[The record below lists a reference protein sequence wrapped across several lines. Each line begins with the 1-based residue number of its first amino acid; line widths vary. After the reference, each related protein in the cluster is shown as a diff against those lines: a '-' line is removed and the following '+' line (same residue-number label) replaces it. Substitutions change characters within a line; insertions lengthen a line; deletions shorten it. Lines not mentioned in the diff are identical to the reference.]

1 MKNGQKNRQNFEKS
15 TKFWQIIK
23 ILKNWQNFQNKKSKN
38 ISDNIFSQ
46 KYFRNILLKLFFTLW
61 NIATFWRLLKSK
73 KYFIA
78 KQKYFIDHIYIESK
92 NKTIVTVEVSSS
104 VSKNEKFWQKIKLKK
119 NIFDNIFSQKIFRNI
134 LLKLFFTLWNISTFW
149 RLLKSK
155 KYFIEQKIFYC

>member
-1 MKNGQKNRQNFEKS
+1 MKKLKTLKNFEKW
-15 TKFWQIIK
+15 TKFWKIDK

-61 NIATFWRLLKSK
+61 NIATFWRLFKSK

-104 VSKNEKFWQKIKLKK
+104 VSKNEKFWKKKLKK
-119 NIFDNIFSQKIFRNI
+119 YFWQHIFTKIFQKYSSKI
-134 LLKLFFTLWNISTFW
+134 VFYTLKHFH
-149 RLLKSK
+149 
-155 KYFIEQKIFYC
+155 Y

>member
-1 MKNGQKNRQNFEKS
+1 MDKILKNWQNFEKS
-15 TKFWQIIK
+15 AKFWKIDK

-92 NKTIVTVEVSSS
+92 IKTIVTVEVSSS
-104 VSKNEKFWQKIKLKK
+104 VSKNEKFWKKKLKK
-119 NIFDNIFSQKIFRNI
+119 YFWQHIFTKNFQKYSSKIVFK
-134 LLKLFFTLWNISTFW
+134 LLNISTFW